1 MLAQKGAD
9 MRVVLRTLIATALLA
24 ALALAAFRFSPW
36 PSVLMIRHL
45 FDSEAAKAM
54 AALQPL
60 VPPGCKNGRIFPIRP
75 MTPTPGL
82 T

>member
-1 MLAQKGAD
+1 
-9 MRVVLRTLIATALLA
+9 MRVVFRTLIATALLA

-60 VPPGCKNGRIFPIRP
+60 VPPPACKNGRIFPIRP

>member
-9 MRVVLRTLIATALLA
+9 MRVVLRTLIATAL
-24 ALALAAFRFSPW
+24 LAAFRFSPW